1 MPHVYALLSKVRA
14 RCLIIANAAPHMA
27 ELTPAQKKSHSLIG

>member
-14 RCLIIANAAPHMA
+14 RCLIIANAAPYMISRNFG
-27 ELTPAQKKSHSLIG
+27 TWTR